1 MRVEAHVATAFDDV
15 ETPSTSGSA
24 LVVGIVGIDGCG
36 KSSAFRG
43 AVEKL
48 AGSVS
53 IIGVGDEVVGGGPG
67 DPVRERTDLP
77 LSRSARMVGTLAKGL
92 RRPGLYK
99 QVKVLEFVE
108 RARIR
113 EYAATHHPPAVI
125 VTDGDPLVNS
135 AAWAVARFYREYLAE
150 DDERLTDVLHYL
162 AGDRLIRFNRLG
174 YYLRRAWH
182 LVLLNRLHLA
192 HFEFP
197 DVVYLLDIDPAV
209 AMERIKQRG
218 RPLQSHETITFL
230 TQLASAYRR
239 VCTLLEE
246 RCGIPVITIHA
257 DALSPGQTLRM
268 VLDDLRKRLATDG
281 PESEKSDPASIEIIA
296 TTISGS
302 LRDQRKI
309 GLIGPGFRSLT
320 GTSSRVHIVDSHAR
334 AQAIAHEVVGR
345 GARTLVS
352 AGGAG
357 TFNAVLEGSHL
368 SGKIPADLRL
378 AFLRKGSADLIGKAL
393 HIPDDLG
400 SAAKVIVDGI
410 EANRCTEADILTV
423 ATTNPDGSIQEKYM
437 AGFAGLGIFGDVP
450 RFTESRFVKIYK
462 GVLGTLFGDLGPFY
476 VGLVI
481 ATIAWSVR
489 RLLGRVP
496 PVALTL
502 DGDELEP
509 EVWGAIILLNGDLGR
524 DFPLGRG
531 LGLSSGTF
539 RVVALRY
546 RGFRTALRQIN
557 ACRTATVLERPGD
570 FEAVVREVEALTAAP
585 IRPSRPYMVNVDG
598 LRMMTSGTVQVVVSG
613 SIKLVSGPREE
624 PPEPTSGPKG

>member
-1 MRVEAHVATAFDDV
+1 VASAVNNVEAPLTTGSTLVA
-15 ETPSTSGSA
+15 S
-24 LVVGIVGIDGCG
+24 IVGIDGCG

-43 AVEKL
+43 VVETL

-53 IIGVGDEVVGGGPG
+53 VIGVGDEVVGGGPG
-67 DPVRERTDLP
+67 HTVRERTDLP

-99 QVKVLEFVE
+99 QVKFLEFVE

-113 EYAATHHPPAVI
+113 EYVAGHDPPAVI

-135 AAWAVARFYREYLAE
+135 AAWAVARFYREYLTE
-150 DDERLTDVLHYL
+150 GDERLTDVLHYL
-162 AGDRLIRFNRLG
+162 AGDRRIPFNRLG

-182 LVLLNRLHLA
+182 LVLLNRLRLA
-192 HFEFP
+192 RFGFP
-197 DVVYLLDIDPAV
+197 GVVYLLDINPAV
-209 AMERIKQRG
+209 AMERIKQRD
-218 RPLQSHETITFL
+218 RPLQSHETIAFL
-230 TQLASAYRR
+230 TELASAYRR
-239 VCTLLEE
+239 VCALLEE

-257 DALSPGQTLRM
+257 GGLSPGQTLRM
-268 VLDDLRKRLATDG
+268 VVDDIRKRLTTEG
-281 PESEKSDPASIEIIA
+281 PGKYDPASIEIIA
-296 TTISGS
+296 TTMSGS
-302 LRDQRKI
+302 LQDQRKI
-309 GLIGPGFRSLT
+309 GRIGPEFRSLT
-320 GTSSRVHIVDSHAR
+320 ETSSRVHIADSHSR

-368 SGKIPADLRL
+368 AGKVPADLRL

-400 SAAKVIVDGI
+400 SGAKVIVDGI
-410 EANRCTEADILTV
+410 EAKRCTEADILTV
-423 ATTNPDGSIQEKYM
+423 VTTNPDGSIQEKHM
-437 AGFAGLGIFGDVP
+437 VGFAGLGVFGDVP
-450 RFTESRFVKIYK
+450 RFTENRFAKAYK

-476 VGLVI
+476 VGLVL

-496 PVALTL
+496 PMALTL

-509 EVWGAIILLNGDLGR
+509 EVWGAIILLNGDLGK

-531 LGLSSGTF
+531 LDLSSGTF

-546 RGFRTALRQIN
+546 RGLRQVLRQIN
-557 ACRTATVLERPGD
+557 ACRTATVLERPRD
-570 FEAVVREVEALTAAP
+570 FEAVVREIEALAAAP
-585 IRPSRPYMVNVDG
+585 IRPCRPYMVNVDG
-598 LRMMTSGTVQVVVSG
+598 LQMMTSSTVQVVLSG
-613 SIKLVSGPREE
+613 SINLVSGPYEE
-624 PPEPTSGPKG
+624 ALPDPSPAPKDRRTR